1 MEPHMSTALH
11 LARARDPLT
20 SHLAAQR
27 SRTFATGHAE
37 RVCHALATCLQITP
51 EKGATAA
58 EIATEA
64 DLTIEQC
71 CRRLPELLKA
81 GRVRVL
87 VDEHGYDVIR
97 AGFRCWG
104 LV

>member
-1 MEPHMSTALH
+1 MTAIH
-11 LARARDPLT
+11 LARARDPLS

-27 SRTFATGHAE
+27 SRVFATGHAE
-37 RVCHALATCLQITP
+37 RVMSALAVCLQVCP

-64 DLTIEQC
+64 DLTVVQVA
-71 CRRLPELLKA
+71 RRLPELLKA

-87 VDEHGYDVIR
+87 EHSDGADVMR
-97 AGFRCWG
+97 AGFRCWSA
-104 LV
+104 V

>member
-1 MEPHMSTALH
+1 MDAIH
-11 LARARDPLT
+11 LARARGPLT

-37 RVCHALATCLQITP
+37 RVMAALATCLQICP

-58 EIATEA
+58 EIASESG
-64 DLTIEQC
+64 LSIEQT

-81 GRVRVL
+81 GRVKVL
-87 VDEHGYDVIR
+87 EHDDGADVIR
-97 AGFRCWG
+97 SGFRCWA

>member
-1 MEPHMSTALH
+1 MSTALH

-37 RVCHALATCLQITP
+37 RVMAALAVCLQVCP
-51 EKGATAA
+51 EKGATAS
-58 EIATEA
+58 EIAAEA
-64 DLTIEQC
+64 DLTVVQVA
-71 CRRLPELLKA
+71 RRLPELQKA
-81 GRVRVL
+81 GRVHVL

-104 LV
+104 LA